1 MPPPFDS
8 PILKAILGP
17 TNTGKT
23 HYAVER
29 MLGRSSGCIGLPLR
43 LLAREVYDKIC
54 QIKPPSLVALITG
67 EEKILPRGAQYYVC
81 TVEAMPLEKRFAFV
95 AIDEIQLMS
104 NYERG
109 HIFTDRLLHARGT
122 EETLFLGAETA
133 RSIISDLLPDCR
145 FDSRERLSSLTYGGE
160 TKVTRLPKRSVIIA
174 FSAAEVYA
182 LAELIRRQRG
192 GAAVVM
198 GALSPR
204 TRNAQANLFQSG
216 EVDFLIATDAVG
228 MGLNLDTDHVAFASI
243 RKYDGRRRR
252 MLTPMELGQIAG
264 RAGRFRNNGT
274 FGTTG
279 DCPPLDAETIARIEG
294 HEFES
299 MGRAEWRNSTLD
311 FSSLGALDESL
322 NAPTPHRRLR
332 RVQRVTD
339 ELALERLA
347 TISQVAASVAPERI
361 DAKHAVKRLWD
372 VCQIPDFRNVTID
385 AHVRLLQD
393 IYRLLIAHGGKIPDD
408 FMEKH
413 VNRLN
418 DSAGTVDILSQ
429 RLAQIRTWTYCA
441 NKTSW
446 MFQPGYWIDKTREVE
461 DRLSD
466 ALHEGLIARFVD
478 RRTSALLKKIGIG
491 KPMDTTVKDNGDV
504 WVDGHLIGQLEGL
517 TFKPDTSGSEV
528 EAKALQ
534 ATAAK
539 AIGPE
544 IDRRLTSLSGG
555 THAIFTLS
563 NAGEI
568 LWGGKAVGRIA
579 SRGSVF
585 NPDAE
590 LIGGQLG
597 NPNLQALAEAR
608 MRDFLKAEVTA
619 KLAPLTALK
628 SLCDAD
634 TTSPEAKGFAY
645 TLLEGF
651 GTVDRSKNN
660 KIVKALE
667 QGPRKELRAVGVQF
681 GQYTVFMR
689 EMLKPKPATLLS
701 LLIAYGAGG
710 DKKPFVPFAGVTSIP
725 NDGELSSAL
734 YTPQA
739 LGFAGFKACGPRIIR
754 FDILDRLSG
763 LIRQAQNEAGSA
775 VGTRRFQI
783 MQEMLALLGSGYEDV
798 KGVLTSLGYKSE
810 TVAALAQNGAE
821 DSTEDSAADSG
832 DKDAPALAAAPP
844 VPEASATSPH
854 TQTPKT
860 AETATAENVTPPEAA
875 AQPSPST
882 APAPAPAAAAPKP
895 ARSGPASLNVYHPR
909 EADALGNMAEVKNTE
924 VWFMDFRKKGSGRR
938 PQHGRSGQDGAK
950 ADAGYS
956 KKPAR
961 KRPPHKGERADNRR
975 PKAKEPIRPE
985 DSPFAALM
993 ALKSSKKD

>member
-1 MPPPFDS
+1 MPPPISSTSFGR
-8 PILKAILGP
+8 PIVKAILGP

-54 QIKPPSLVALITG
+54 GLKHPSLVALITG
-67 EEKILPRGAQYYVC
+67 EEKILPKTAQYYVC
-81 TVEAMPLEKRFAFV
+81 TVEAMPVEKRFAFV

-109 HIFTDRLLHARGT
+109 HIFTDRLLNFRGT
-122 EETLFLGAETA
+122 EETLFLGASTA
-133 RSIISDLLPDCR
+133 RSIIKDLLPDCA
-145 FDSRERLSSLTYGGE
+145 FDTRERFSVLSYSGE
-160 TKVTRLPKRSVIIA
+160 TKITRLPKRSVIIA
-174 FSAAEVYA
+174 FSAGEVYA
-182 LAELIRRQRG
+182 LAELIRRRRG

-198 GALSPR
+198 GARSPR
-204 TRNAQANLFQSG
+204 TRNAQAELFQSG

-252 MLTPMELGQIAG
+252 MLNPMELGQIAG
-264 RAGRFRNNGT
+264 RAGRFRNDGS

-294 HEFES
+294 HEFEPLA
-299 MGRAEWRNSTLD
+299 RVEWRNSALD
-311 FSSLGALDESL
+311 FTSLDALDNSL
-322 NAPTPHRRLR
+322 HLPTPHRRLR

-339 ELALERLA
+339 EQALERLA
-347 TISQVAASVAPERI
+347 AIPEVAQSVAPQRI
-361 DAKHAVKRLWD
+361 DARHAVKRLWD

-385 AHVRLLQD
+385 AHLRLLQD
-393 IYRLLIAHGGKIPDD
+393 IYRLLLSSGGKLPDD

-413 VNRLN
+413 VNRLDDTGGN
-418 DSAGTVDILSQ
+418 VDILSQ

-446 MFQPGYWIDKTREVE
+446 MYQPGYWIDKTREVE

-478 RRTSALLKKIGIG
+478 RRTSALLKNIGIG
-491 KPMDTTVKDNGDV
+491 KPMDTSVKDNGDV
-504 WVDGHLIGQLEGL
+504 WVDGHMIGRLEGL
-517 TFKPDTSGSEV
+517 TFIADESGSDV

-534 ATAAK
+534 AAAAK

-544 IDRRLTSLSGG
+544 VDRRLTSLSGG

-563 NAGEI
+563 NSGEI

-579 SRGSVF
+579 ASGSVF

-590 LIGGQLG
+590 QIGGQLG
-597 NPNLQALAEAR
+597 NPTLQAMATGR
-608 MRDFLKAEVTA
+608 MRDFLKAEAAA
-619 KLAPLTALK
+619 KLAPLDALK
-628 SLCDAD
+628 TLGAHED
-634 TTSPEAKGFAY
+634 TSPEAKGFAY
-645 TLLEGF
+645 SLLEGF
-651 GTVDRSKNN
+651 GTIDRGKNN

-689 EMLKPKPATLLS
+689 DMLKPKPATLLS
-701 LLIAYGAGG
+701 LLVAYGAGG
-710 DKKPFVPFAGVTSIP
+710 DKKPFIPFAGVTSIP
-725 NDGELSSAL
+725 NQGELASEHYSEEAL
-734 YTPQA
+734 A
-739 LGFAGFKACGPRIIR
+739 LAGFRACGPRIIR

-763 LIRQAQNEAGSA
+763 LIRQAQGEASEAIGP
-775 VGTRRFQI
+775 RRFQI

-798 KGVLTSLGYKSE
+798 KGVLSSLGYKSE
-810 TVAALAQNGAE
+810 SCDALTAKTGETPEKPDEKASKAE
-821 DSTEDSAADSG
+821 A
-832 DKDAPALAAAPP
+832 DAPAQAAMQPP
-844 VPEASATSPH
+844 A
-854 TQTPKT
+854 
-860 AETATAENVTPPEAA
+860 AETVPKPTPPETSAPDA
-875 AQPSPST
+875 SSPKLPTPEKT
-882 APAPAPAAAAPKP
+882 ATPASETKPPIKP
-895 ARSGPASLNVYHPR
+895 ARKGPAPLSVYHPR
-909 EADALGNMAEVKNTE
+909 EAGEDGTMREVSNTE
-924 VWFMDFRKKGSGRR
+924 VWFMEFRKKGGARSHARNDSRR
-938 PQHGRSGQDGAK
+938 HNQHGQTGQKGRPK
-950 ADAGYS
+950 REPRKNKCPDAG
-956 KKPAR
+956 P
-961 KRPPHKGERADNRR
+961 
-975 PKAKEPIRPE
+975 PKAKPSVRPE

-993 ALKSSKKD
+993 ALKTSKKD